1 MRIEQALV
9 ASGLANAYFSWQ
21 KGGIENTNKL
31 IRKYIPKGTDI
42 STVTDKKNKDGI
54 NQNKQK
60 TKEKIKILYAKNGVL
75 QIIFVIFHLLVDS
88 LQRV

>member
-54 NQNKQK
+54 DQNKQK
-60 TKEKIKILYAKNGVL
+60 TKEKLKFYTPKME
-75 QIIFVIFHLLVDS
+75 FYK
-88 LQRV
+88 